1 MRRKKRKPLRV
12 VEKSRAD
19 EKSTEVLMPILETM
33 RFEYQHEDEQYKNL
47 DFRASLLLA
56 AMAALLTM
64 FTSTFN
70 FSVVNE
76 LDTKSGVNFWIS
88 LIYMLS
94 GMTVM
99 VLLIITF
106 MTSIKIIKPVN
117 YRRVKLIRQQN
128 IDDLRKKYSENKLD
142 DWGVIT
148 QLIEDYAGSAAQN
161 SDTNRNKSKIYR
173 RTLNL
178 LTISVFFVL
187 FCFLIQPFI

>member
-1 MRRKKRKPLRV
+1 
-12 VEKSRAD
+12 
-19 EKSTEVLMPILETM
+19 
-33 RFEYQHEDEQYKNL
+33 
-47 DFRASLLLA
+47 
-56 AMAALLTM
+56 
-64 FTSTFN
+64 
-70 FSVVNE
+70 
-76 LDTKSGVNFWIS
+76 
-88 LIYMLS
+88 
-94 GMTVM
+94 MTVM